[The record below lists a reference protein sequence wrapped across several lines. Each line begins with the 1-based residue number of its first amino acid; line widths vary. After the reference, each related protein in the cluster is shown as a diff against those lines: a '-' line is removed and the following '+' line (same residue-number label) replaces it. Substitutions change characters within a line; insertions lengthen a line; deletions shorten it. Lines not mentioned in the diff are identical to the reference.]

1 MKGAVAS
8 LLFFCL
14 PTLVHAEGTAG
25 QGFSFLSSFL
35 QMIAAL
41 AIVVGLILLTR
52 HFSSKFIG
60 GAPAARLTSKHIR
73 LVETRYIAPKKALIL
88 VEVGG
93 VYLLLA
99 SSEDSLVLIKQVDII
114 EDIEVLEG
122 AGAVCGG
129 LLDLFRRKKDRR
141 KG

>member
-1 MKGAVAS
+1 MKGAAAT

-14 PTLVHAEGTAG
+14 PSLACAEGTASPD
-25 QGFSFLSSFL
+25 FSFFSSFL

-60 GAPAARLTSKHIR
+60 VAPAGRLTSKHIR
-73 LVETRYIAPKKALIL
+73 LVETRYIAPKKALVL

-93 VYLLLA
+93 TYLLLA
-99 SSEDSLVLIKQVDII
+99 SSEDSLTLVKQVDIL
-114 EDIEVLEG
+114 EDIEIMENPAT
-122 AGAVCGG
+122 AGGG
-129 LLDLFRRKKDRR
+129 LVGLLRRGIGRQ

>member
-1 MKGAVAS
+1 MKGAAAA

-14 PTLVHAEGTAG
+14 PSLAYAEGTASPDY
-25 QGFSFLSSFL
+25 SFFSSFL

-60 GAPAARLTSKHIR
+60 TAPTARLTSKHIR
-73 LVETRYIAPKKALIL
+73 LVETRYLAPKKALIL

-93 VYLLLA
+93 TYLLLA
-99 SSEDSLVLIKQVDII
+99 SSEDSLTLVKQVDIL
-114 EDIEVLEG
+114 EDIEILESPG
-122 AGAVCGG
+122 TTRGG
-129 LLDLFRRKKDRR
+129 LVGLLRRGMDRQ